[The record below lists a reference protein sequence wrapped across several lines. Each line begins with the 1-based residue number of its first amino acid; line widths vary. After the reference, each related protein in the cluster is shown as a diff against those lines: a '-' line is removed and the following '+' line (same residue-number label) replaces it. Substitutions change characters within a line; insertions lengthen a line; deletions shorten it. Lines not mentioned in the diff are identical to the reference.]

1 MEVKKER
8 IAYPPWTAE
17 EDAKLKEL
25 WIDYSSYQLAKVFG
39 KSRMAIIG
47 RAHRLGM
54 KKGVSKR
61 DRSITRKLGQ
71 STLKTLF
78 VKDHTF
84 SISRVKVAP
93 SKPNEQIVKEPFL
106 GVHIADI
113 KNNQCR
119 YMHESSSLMFCGHAT
134 QKGSSY
140 CPNHHQYM
148 FTGEIALRPRHQRG
162 FYR

>member
-8 IAYPPWTAE
+8 IVYPPWTDE
-17 EDAKLKEL
+17 EDQKLREM
-25 WIDYSSYQLAKVFG
+25 WPAYSSYQLALVFN
-39 KSRMAIIG
+39 KSRMAVIG

-54 KKGVSKR
+54 KKGSTKR
-61 DRSITRKLGQ
+61 DRSKGRKLSQ
-71 STLKTLF
+71 STLKTIF
-78 VKDHTF
+78 VKDTTYG
-84 SISRVKVAP
+84 ISRVKVALT
-93 SKPNEQIVKEPFL
+93 KPNEQIIKEPFL

-113 KNNQCR
+113 KDKQCR

-134 QKGSSY
+134 QAGSSY

-148 FTGEIALRPRHQRG
+148 FTGEKALKPRHQRY

>member
-1 MEVKKER
+1 MKKER
-8 IAYPPWTAE
+8 PFYRTWTAE
-17 EDAKLKEL
+17 EDAKLREM
-25 WIDYSSYQLAKVFG
+25 WPEYSSYQLAKVFG
-39 KSRMAIIG
+39 KSRMAVIG

-61 DRSITRKLGQ
+61 DRSNSRNLEK

-78 VKDHTF
+78 VKDHTY
-84 SISRVKVAP
+84 SISRAKVAP
-93 SKPNEQIVKEPFL
+93 MKPNMKIIKEPFL
-106 GVHIADI
+106 GVHISVIND
-113 KNNQCR
+113 NQCR
-119 YMHESSSLMFCGHAT
+119 YMHESISLTFCGHVT

-148 FTGEIALRPRHQRG
+148 FTGEISLKPRHQRA

>member
-1 MEVKKER
+1 MAKER
-8 IAYPPWTAE
+8 PFYPPWTDE
-17 EDAKLKEL
+17 EDQKLREM
-25 WIDYSSYQLAKVFG
+25 WPEYSSYQLAKVFN
-39 KSRMAIIG
+39 KSRMAVIG

-54 KKGVSKR
+54 KKGVTKR
-61 DRSITRKLGQ
+61 DRSKSRKLKQ

-78 VKDHTF
+78 VKDHTY
-84 SISRVKVAP
+84 SISKVKVAP
-93 SKPNEQIVKEPFL
+93 TKPNEKIIKEPFL

-119 YMHESSSLMFCGHAT
+119 YMHESSSLTFCGHMA

-140 CPNHHQYM
+140 CQNHHQYM
-148 FTGEIALRPRHQRG
+148 FTGEIALKPRLQRK